1 MPSVH
6 WIVADTLLFVTDG
19 NKRLQHD
26 HVSDADS
33 TESRDCAGI
42 LSCHRFPSAVPG
54 HCRQIRKPLPLCI
67 DFLYSHSNEI
77 LNEIVGKGW
86 LLKSD
91 SG

>member
-1 MPSVH
+1 M
-6 WIVADTLLFVTDG
+6 TDV

-42 LSCHRFPSAVPG
+42 LSGHRSPSAVPG
-54 HCRQIRKPLPLCI
+54 HYRQIRKPLPLCI

-77 LNEIVGKGW
+77 LNETLGQNQT
-86 LLKSD
+86 LC
-91 SG
+91 